1 VTVAIAAVV
10 AGVLAVGPG
19 GPARAAAPVPPTPPT
34 PATVPSCDGMAA
46 SPGLTRDQLA
56 QRYGIDTL
64 HAAGFLGA
72 GLVVVV
78 IEGTTSVDVALV
90 DQFLACQ
97 GFPPVTVATRW
108 IAPASNVPPG
118 NEATVDVETL
128 AAMLPQ
134 VGTIHVLQQPGTGS
148 FGARF
153 SATLAWLLDAMA
165 RGELVPDVISMSIG
179 VCEAAVTPAEVA
191 TIETQ
196 LRQLAEQGVWFM
208 KSAGDAGSSD
218 CAGHDACATSD
229 TQRAVEYPTTSPWL
243 TAVGGTEF
251 VDGTAAGAAVVW
263 KGACAAG
270 GGGTSERIARP
281 AWQEGV
287 GGAASGRTV
296 PDITGLAGRPSY
308 LTLVPATNATSA
320 PGWEGDGGTSLTTP
334 LFAAGVGLVRQA
346 LEAAGLPVPTL
357 LNPVLYGIA
366 ADPAARARVFTDVTV
381 GDNDLYAVGC
391 CTATA
396 GYDLASGWGE
406 LHVGAL
412 WAELAANRPVPRF
425 TG

>member
-1 VTVAIAAVV
+1 MT
-10 AGVLAVGPG
+10 
-19 GPARAAAPVPPTPPT
+19 
-34 PATVPSCDGMAA
+34 A

-56 QRYGIDTL
+56 QRYGIDAL

-72 GLVVVV
+72 GLVVVA
-78 IEGTTSVDVALV
+78 IEGTTSVDVPLV

-108 IAPASNVPPG
+108 IEPASNVPPG

-128 AAMLPQ
+128 AAMLPE
-134 VGTIHVLQQPGTGS
+134 VGTIHVLQQPEGGS

-153 SATLAWLLDAMA
+153 SATLAWLLDAMD
-165 RGELVPDVISMSIG
+165 RRELVPDVVSMSIG
-179 VCEAAVTPAEVA
+179 VCEAAVTPTEVA

-196 LRQLAEQGVWFM
+196 LRQLAEQGVWFV

-243 TAVGGTEF
+243 TAVGGSQF
-251 VDGTAAGAAVVW
+251 FGGTATGTAVVW

-270 GGGTSERIARP
+270 GGGTSDRVARP
-281 AWQEGV
+281 AWQDGV
-287 GGAASGRTV
+287 GAAGSGRAV
-296 PDITGLAGRPSY
+296 PDVTALAGLPYYR
-308 LTLVPATNATSA
+308 TLVPDADGTSS
-320 PGWEGDGGTSLTTP
+320 PGWEGDGGTSLGTP
-334 LFAAGVGLVRQA
+334 LLAGGLGLVRQA
-346 LEAAGLPVPTL
+346 LRAAGLPVPAP
-357 LNPVLYGIA
+357 LNPVLYEIA
-366 ADPAARARVFTDVTV
+366 SDPTARARVFTDVTV

-391 CTATA
+391 CTATE

-406 LHVGAL
+406 LDIGAL
-412 WAELAANRPVPRF
+412 WRELSAGSPGPRF